1 MKLLLA
7 DKDAESLDV
16 TTYALRRYGFEV
28 TAVQD
33 GIQALRC
40 WKETMPDLVLAEFD
54 LPGLSGLELCREIRQ
69 QSATPVIIVSSR
81 NADDEVVR
89 SFEVGADDYV
99 MKPFSHRQL
108 AMRIRA
114 ILNRALGV
122 SGPVVQ
128 EATLRMGNLRLD
140 VESHEVTHGTQ
151 TVRLTPI
158 EFRIFYLLM
167 LNAGRVVSTARLIDY
182 AWGYHGADPS
192 MLKMHISRIRQ
203 KLAQHGPSS
212 ARIDSV
218 RWVGYLLTRVP
229 AR

>member
-54 LPGLSGLELCREIRQ
+54 LPGLNGLELCREIRQ
-69 QSATPVIIVSSR
+69 HSATPVIIVSSR

-114 ILNRALGV
+114 ILNRAMGV
-122 SGPVVQ
+122 
-128 EATLRMGNLRLD
+128 
-140 VESHEVTHGTQ
+140 
-151 TVRLTPI
+151 
-158 EFRIFYLLM
+158 
-167 LNAGRVVSTARLIDY
+167 
-182 AWGYHGADPS
+182 
-192 MLKMHISRIRQ
+192 
-203 KLAQHGPSS
+203 
-212 ARIDSV
+212 
-218 RWVGYLLTRVP
+218 
-229 AR
+229 